1 MAEYTTPHDN
11 LIVPADIALEARKID
26 FVTQFAKNWDALR
39 EVMGITRPIR
49 KANGTELN
57 IKYAEGELQSG
68 DVPAGAFIP
77 RSHFTVKEKPFGK
90 IKVEKYAKEV
100 AIETVAEHGY
110 EAAVNMTDDEFLVQ
124 LQDEVS
130 ERFYTQLK
138 SGEMKFEEKTFQMA
152 FAMALGKVKDKF
164 KQMHR
169 SVTGTVVF
177 VNTLDLYAYLGN
189 SEITV
194 QTAFGFNYVENFLG
208 AERTFITSEIPRGT
222 LIATPMNN
230 IVSYYVD
237 PADSEFARMGLN
249 YTTDGETNLI
259 GFAVQGDYDRAT
271 SVSYALMGLTLF
283 AEYGDAIAVVTINK
297 NAQKPESEA
306 VSGDTGSLATLTVT
320 SVASE
325 GSDGYSKVT
334 VTTPEKA
341 SGDSYRYR
349 IAKAKVNVKYHQ
361 DLTTW
366 TPWDGTSEIAGADGD
381 HITVAEV
388 NAGYRALKAGD
399 VALTVK
405 QPE

>member
-1 MAEYTTPHDN
+1 MAEYTAPHDN
-11 LIVPADIALEARKID
+11 LIVPADITLEARKID

-297 NAQKPESEA
+297 NADNPESEA
-306 VSGDTGSLATLTVT
+306 VSGDTGSLATL
-320 SVASE
+320 SVSPAES
-325 GSDGYSKVT
+325 GSNVGYSKVT
-334 VTTPEKA
+334 VTQEKA
-341 SGDSYRYR
+341 SGDSYRYK
-349 IAKAKVNVKYHQ
+349 IAKAKVNVRYHQ
-361 DLTTW
+361 DVSTW
-366 TPWDGTSEIAGADGD
+366 TPWDGEAEIAGTNED
-381 HITVAEV
+381 HITVVEV

-399 VALTVK
+399 AQLKVK